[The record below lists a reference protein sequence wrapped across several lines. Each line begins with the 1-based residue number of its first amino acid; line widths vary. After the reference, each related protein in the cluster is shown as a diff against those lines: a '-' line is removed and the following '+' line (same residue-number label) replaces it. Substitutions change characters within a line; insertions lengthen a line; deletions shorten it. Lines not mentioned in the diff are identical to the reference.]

1 MANFAVH
8 VRTAAFVSSTLAIF
22 GVSLNVLS
30 VSHLPWFVLV
40 GTFGGMLPDI
50 DAAQSKPVRL
60 LYHLLALLSAIT
72 FLSIAKNQAPSY
84 LLLLIALGIYGITR
98 YAILVS
104 IRQFT
109 VHRGIFHSLIALF
122 FFALLMICIMYY
134 IFKQNALTA
143 WLNGLFLAVG
153 FFVHLLLDE
162 IYSVDLSNRRLKKSF
177 GSALK
182 LFNYKNVWS
191 SLFIASLTIYLF
203 LLSPPLP
210 TSLRMIVF
218 QK

>member
-1 MANFAVH
+1 VANFAVH

-50 DAAQSKPVRL
+50 DAAQSKPVKL
-60 LYHLLALLSAIT
+60 LYHLLALLSAMT
-72 FLSIAKNQAPSY
+72 FLSIANNKAPSY
-84 LLLLIALGIYGITR
+84 LLLVMAGGVYGFAR
-98 YAILVS
+98 YAILAS
-104 IRQFT
+104 IRRFT
-109 VHRGIFHSLIALF
+109 VHRGIFHSLLAMF
-122 FFALLMICIMYY
+122 FFALLMICTMYY
-134 IFKQNALTA
+134 GFAQNALTA

-153 FFVHLLLDE
+153 FLVHLLLDE
-162 IYSVDLSNRRLKKSF
+162 MYSVDLSNRRLKKSF

-182 LFNYKNVWS
+182 LYNYRNIWS
-191 SLFIASLTIYLF
+191 SMLMACLTIYLF
-203 LLSPPLP
+203 VLSPPLP
-210 TSLRMIVF
+210 SSLLMFMF